1 MSDPS
6 PSQEAG
12 PSRERESE
20 RLIVKRRRTVK
31 ARCQRTDSG
40 SNSTC
45 TRCNRLSAE
54 CTTTQPQRSL
64 SLSLSHNYHK
74 PSSHKAVDHNHGKSS
89 QHNLNIPPRPPVAV
103 SIQPTSLLDTQ
114 PIPHSSI
121 SLSAHLATEPR
132 ILGFTSLSSL
142 RDEIAVSYG
151 TRGNEH
157 DPRGDDREREIGGG
171 RGLRREMKLIEREL
185 SLSVI
190 EQLLSD
196 FATHVSPLNPILLSH
211 EIFSPARMS
220 VVTISSVCAVA
231 SLSRTLPTSVFL
243 AAKNRLMD
251 LLDQSDVLK
260 VASVANIQALLIAT
274 SKAELLMNQRQ
285 SSGGSLSF
293 QRCSSAIRMAQE
305 LGLHRTDIDFP
316 PDINMRRR
324 SAWRSCLIADRWLA
338 AGYGLPQIIDLD
350 DCDDVSV
357 SNEEETNPQI
367 MLQHELYNAS
377 TLLGRVLKE
386 IYTPKVLAR
395 TNDDRIEGLIMAIDH
410 CRSHVHES
418 LRFTPNSEVG
428 SVVFELSILTVE
440 ALFLRGVTST
450 KIRRPPHVTYRPSP
464 GRWKSISER
473 AQKLVVWIEERGDWL
488 LDTSRIG
495 LYGLTFCSLM
505 MFRDHTQ
512 THSSNALQG
521 LKLASKAT
529 TRWAEGNGETTYMTQ
544 GRKNHAQIIR
554 TLYVVARDGVVGRS
568 TDNSAGERLHVV
580 SPLAEGKNRSTSIS
594 TAYETHISPPTSTTS
609 PTSILDQSTTGT
621 IPSELEVGHSLLQL
635 TDPRRPIAPQ
645 QEETNESQ
653 NNTFSLYTESFPL
666 FGLGANTEEM
676 AWSMP
681 PMDNWLS
688 EILEGEANGT
698 GWTF

>member
-1 MSDPS
+1 MTDPS
-6 PSQEAG
+6 PFQEAG

-45 TRCNRLSAE
+45 TRCDRLSAE

-64 SLSLSHNYHK
+64 SLSSSYNHHK
-74 PSSHKAVDHNHGKSS
+74 PSSHKTIDDNHGKTSHHHS
-89 QHNLNIPPRPPVAV
+89 DITPRPPVAV
-103 SIQPTSLLDTQ
+103 TIQTTSLPDTQ
-114 PIPHSSI
+114 PIPHNSI

-151 TRGNEH
+151 KRGNEH
-157 DPRGDDREREIGGG
+157 DQRGDDKEREIGGG
-171 RGLRREMKLIEREL
+171 RGLRREMRLIEREL

-211 EIFSPARMS
+211 EIFSPARMT
-220 VVTISSVCAVA
+220 V
-231 SLSRTLPTSVFL
+231 PTPVFL

-274 SKAELLMNQRQ
+274 SKAELLMNRRQ

-316 PDINMRRR
+316 PDINTRRR

-357 SNEEETNPQI
+357 SDEEETNPQI

-395 TNDDRIEGLIMAIDH
+395 TNDDRIEGLIMAIDR

-464 GRWKSISER
+464 GRWRSISER

-512 THSSNALQG
+512 THSPSALQG
-521 LKLASKAT
+521 LQSASKAT

-580 SPLAEGKNRSTSIS
+580 SPLAEGKNQSTAIS
-594 TAYETHISPPTSTTS
+594 TAYETHMSPTTSTTS
-609 PTSILDQSTTGT
+609 PTSILNRNTTGT
-621 IPSELEVGHSLLQL
+621 MPSELEVGHSLLQL
-635 TDPRRPIAPQ
+635 TEPRRPIAPQ
-645 QEETNESQ
+645 QEETNDSQ
-653 NNTFSLYTESFPL
+653 DNTFSLTTESFPF

>member
-1 MSDPS
+1 MNELYAP
-6 PSQEAG
+6 QEAG
-12 PSRERESE
+12 PSSAGE

-31 ARCQRTDSG
+31 ACDRCRSVRSRCQRIEHN
-40 SNSTC
+40 SNRC
-45 TRCNRLSAE
+45 TRCTRLSAE
-54 CTTTQPQRSL
+54 CTTTQPSRSL
-64 SLSLSHNYHK
+64 SIPTTTASIHENLHE
-74 PSSHKAVDHNHGKSS
+74 SSSYNNNTSTEIPKRSS
-89 QHNLNIPPRPPVAV
+89 IPIPP
-103 SIQPTSLLDTQ
+103 SFNDTSTSNLET
-114 PIPHSSI
+114 PIHHSI

-151 TRGNEH
+151 QRGHE
-157 DPRGDDREREIGGG
+157 DQRKGDERDVIPGRGGGIRREI
-171 RGLRREMKLIEREL
+171 KLSEREL

-196 FATHVSPLNPILLSH
+196 FATHISPLNPILLSH
-211 EIFSPARMS
+211 EIFSPSRMS
-220 VVTISSVCAVA
+220 VITISSVCAVA
-231 SLSRTLPTSVFL
+231 SLSRTVPTSVFL
-243 AAKNRLMD
+243 AAKNRLVD

-260 VASVANIQALLIAT
+260 VASVANIQASRAPLYSIPEEKREMKLT
-274 SKAELLMNQRQ
+274 
-285 SSGGSLSF
+285 
-293 QRCSSAIRMAQE
+293 RCSSAVRMAQE
-305 LGLHRTDIDFP
+305 LGLHRADIDFP

-350 DCDDVSV
+350 DCDDVSGGM
-357 SNEEETNPQI
+357 ETDPQMI
-367 MLQHELYNAS
+367 LQQELYSVS

-386 IYTPKVLAR
+386 IYTPKILAR

-410 CRSHVHES
+410 CRSHVHEI
-418 LRFTPNSEVG
+418 LRFTPTSEVG

-464 GRWKSISER
+464 GRWKGISER
-473 AQKLVVWIEERGDWL
+473 AQKLVQWIEEKGDWL

-512 THSSNALQG
+512 THSPTALQG
-521 LKLASKAT
+521 LQLASKAT
-529 TRWAEGNGETTYMTQ
+529 TRWAEGNSEMTYMTR
-544 GRKNHAQIIR
+544 GRKNHAQIIK

-568 TDNSAGERLHVV
+568 ADTTAGERIHVV
-580 SPLAEGKNRSTSIS
+580 SPLAEGKNKST
-594 TAYETHISPPTSTTS
+594 TYTTHPSPPTSPGS
-609 PTSILDQSTTGT
+609 IPIALPASIPT
-621 IPSELEVGHSLLQL
+621 ELEVGQSLLKL
-635 TDPRRPIAPQ
+635 TEPRRPVMIQ
-645 QEETNESQ
+645 SEQEQSDVPSVGSEP
-653 NNTFSLYTESFPL
+653 FPL
-666 FGLGANTEEM
+666 FGLGVDANTEEM

-681 PMDNWLS
+681 AMDNWLS
-688 EILEGEANGT
+688 EILEGEASGA